1 MHFQNQR
8 RTVGQRRRARPLNVV
23 RSTPIVRAGR
33 DVDHCA
39 KEARVSMARS
49 ISRHALS
56 LVTPVAL
63 ALSLSTA
70 WFAGAAPGA
79 AAASRASRSTT
90 IVSLPAPAALV
101 PFAGP
106 ASRADGRWRPAGRRV
121 HGVAAVYTTTLHLP
135 GSRSVVAG
143 VAWMDTRLLR
153 ARLYSGSLSPGGA
166 NWKFTAPISVGA
178 ATSLVAAFNGGF
190 LMKDSEGGYFSE
202 GRLVAPLRRGAA
214 SLVIYSNGLATVGQ
228 WGRDVSMTPSVI
240 AVRQNLR
247 LLVDHGR
254 LVPGL
259 QPSDVKTWGV
269 SLNNVVNTPRSGLG
283 VTANGA
289 LVYVE
294 GPMNIVDL
302 AHLLVR
308 AGAVRAMVLD
318 MNPLWPIF
326 ATYSPTTSTGVAS
339 PANGQV
345 LSKTMLQT
353 PTRFFDPA
361 YSRDFV
367 TMSAR

>member
-1 MHFQNQR
+1 M
-8 RTVGQRRRARPLNVV
+8 T
-23 RSTPIVRAGR
+23 RSF
-33 DVDHCA
+33 
-39 KEARVSMARS
+39 
-49 ISRHALS
+49 SRHALS
-56 LVTPVAL
+56 LVTPVV
-63 ALSLSTA
+63 LSLSLTTA
-70 WFAGAAPGA
+70 WLAGTATGA
-79 AAASRASRSTT
+79 AASSRASRSTAA
-90 IVSLPAPAALV
+90 VALPAPAALV

-106 ASRADGRWRPAGRRV
+106 ASNSDGRWRPAGRRV
-121 HGVAAVYTTTLHLP
+121 HGVAAVYTTALHLP

-143 VAWMDTRLLR
+143 IAWMDTHLLR

-166 NWKFTAPISVGA
+166 NWKFTAPISLGA

-190 LMKDSEGGYFSE
+190 LMKDSEGGYLSE

-228 WGRDVSMTPSVI
+228 WGRDVSMTPKVV

-247 LLVDHGR
+247 LLVDNGR
-254 LVPGL
+254 LVSGL

-269 SLNNVVNTPRSGLG
+269 SLNNVINTPRSGLG

-326 ATYSPTTSTGVAS
+326 ATYTPANPGAPAT
-339 PANGQV
+339 PANGRV
-345 LSKTMLQT
+345 LTSTMLQT

-361 YSRDFV
+361 YARDFI